1 MHINL
6 VYAIPT
12 ETPVTLA
19 KEIIDIPPLVGNKT
33 VRVCRNN
40 QRQQCIYLVFYLLL
54 FFLEFRN

>member
-12 ETPVTLA
+12 ETPVTFA

-33 VRVCRNN
+33 VRFCRNN